1 MFSHPYGH
9 IEQYSDESTRGNTK
23 HGGDSSSAAFSARVK
38 RDRIGSMMIMDQEEA
53 SFGAQASKVSAPKV
67 AEQLSLTQSLF
78 SAIGNLVSG
87 GGSTTSKENL

>member
-53 SFGAQASKVSAPKV
+53 SFGA
-67 AEQLSLTQSLF
+67 
-78 SAIGNLVSG
+78 
-87 GGSTTSKENL
+87 